1 MVDTKQNVWGLEW
14 LIDEVETSLH
24 EAYSNLEAYLH
35 DDSNAQQLQ
44 FCLSH
49 LHQVSGSLKIVAC
62 HGGVLLVE
70 EMESLVR
77 SMIDGN
83 IKDVAASSELLV
95 NAILKVPA
103 YLRQILSN
111 RRDEPATLLTL
122 LNDLRAL
129 RNQPLATEA
138 SLFNPNFT
146 FITGVPA
153 NIKPGAPRIDSVVE
167 LVKKLRQIYQ
177 FALLGVLKKQDLEKN
192 ITFLRKVTARLG
204 ELFAGSQRQQLWRAA
219 SAILQ
224 SLNPKEPALGA
235 AQRHLLWE
243 LDKELRAIIQHGAP
257 AFDAA
262 LPEGLLRN
270 LLYYVSII
278 KSTNGASSGELINGL
293 CDDFELS
300 EALPKGVMVMADGG
314 LTPSFDPAVVETLSS
329 SLGDELDI
337 IKEVLESHLKAS
349 SAPADAVGQMTTGLK
364 KISDTLAIAG
374 YAPARQTA
382 LTISKQLETYSSNQH
397 ASRAELA
404 PVISN
409 IVLLENVLNAWPL
422 RDDDDKAAT
431 DDVQQTAYML
441 GSAQQ
446 ALLAEVHNSIE
457 QVKDAI
463 VAYIS
468 SRNDKQHLQ
477 EVPRLLNEMQRAMAI
492 IDYRRLSAIIKSC
505 GDYVSKELIHSELPP
520 QWQDIDVLAD
530 SIIGVEYYLDS
541 LGNADAGDSDKILLA
556 AEHKLSTLGYTPQ
569 SISKSTPKVSEPK
582 VSELKAPAVSGIEAV
597 QHSAEIAAATIAPES
612 FEPETPES
620 TIELEAV
627 RPDFASTP
635 DAEVGVEV
643 EREAEAEL
651 ETETELLLPLDS
663 EPELVSGDAD
673 IPLDA
678 ISLDI
683 PASSSPIAALTTP
696 DIVPETGSAS
706 EELPDSTDATES
718 ASPANEDEIDPEAQ
732 EIFVE
737 EAREVLDNLQEY
749 MLEWIEGNADVLP
762 DIRRAFHTLKGSG
775 RMVNAMMIGEL
786 GWAIENVLN
795 KIVEGRLSQN
805 DDVIGL
811 IERALH
817 VIPDMVTEF
826 EYAQPHSNLEF
837 IEALQSSAEC
847 IARGE
852 ATPLPP
858 LPGEDL
864 AADTTTDILVEV
876 PVETPIEAPS
886 LAESSAEPQPEV
898 LATEQDKS
906 LADDMDADLEFSLD
920 ADAETDIETEQY
932 FEFDQASLSDLDAAL
947 SADQTDSQVSE
958 IESTPADLSGPMNP
972 LSSINPVNTVSN
984 DALNPALETEDPPA
998 TAVEIPE
1005 DPTYDETLLTIFSN
1019 EAGNY
1024 LEVMSSFIAE
1034 SRAASPFFRV
1044 PPNTLLRAVHTLKG
1058 SAHMSGVTF
1067 VAEIATHL
1075 DHLVNE
1081 MSDRQVAM
1089 DNNIIDL
1096 LDTATTQCRD
1106 AIPAM
1111 QQARRAV
1118 EPEGFGELT
1127 QQITALTALV
1137 QTKPLKKSANET
1149 TGSDQALRGLMTEG
1163 MHHSLGADEMLDVW
1177 LFEPEALQQ
1186 QQPEVIAELKDIA
1199 AAADEARLP
1208 SMQALCNLLVQ
1219 VYDRILEHPAL
1230 LTNDAISNLND
1241 AHDLLLN
1248 MFDSVATYQD
1258 LPDFPAELQTRLG
1271 VSATA
1276 EIPLEPTLPDLN
1288 SADLNDANDNDTPE
1302 DTTLSDIS
1310 GGLTDI
1316 LDDLP
1321 AELDSPEI
1329 GELQSSLS
1337 SAQHDDLDNFPLS
1350 EPFEPETQQ
1359 PEALESGTLDPETQK
1374 PEALEPEPAA
1384 AIPPEPETQTAAP
1397 GGPEDDIDEEL
1408 IAIFLEEADDLNE
1421 EVEAAL
1427 MQWKDNPRN
1436 RQPIDVL
1443 KRALHT
1449 LKGGARMTGCRALGD
1464 LCHDFETDVIK
1475 AEPRRDQL
1483 EPDFFHAMLQRYD
1496 QLHSELEQ
1504 IKTGAPSGGFVE
1516 PIDDPEIAYASEPQA
1531 IVQSED
1537 QPESASEA
1545 SPVDADSTQQHSTS
1559 TEIAEPDATD
1569 EAPQHSTAAVL
1580 PFASPATKAPA
1591 ATKALTPSA
1600 PTPRKTA
1607 VQTTPGASS
1616 LNAGNKPRFAEP
1628 QETIKIAA
1636 PMLDALAN
1644 LAGETSITRGRVEQQ
1659 INQFHFSLDEMDAT
1673 IARLQDQLRRLSSET
1688 EAQITYRQGQ
1698 IESSLEEEGFDPLE
1712 MDRYSDLQQLTRAL
1726 QESASD
1732 LQNLKE
1738 TLVLRARDAETVLVQ
1753 QSRIHHDLQEN
1764 LMQTRMVPF
1773 SRLVP
1778 RLRRIVRQ
1786 VSGELNKMVDFK
1798 LEGVDGEMDRTVLEK
1813 IVPPLE
1819 HLIRNAIDHGVETP
1833 EQREQAGKAGTGKVF
1848 LDFSREA
1855 GDIVIR
1861 LADDGNGI
1869 NLSAVRARA
1878 IEQKL
1883 LAQDSQISDQ
1893 ELIQFIFQPGFSTSE
1908 TVSQVSGRG
1917 VGMDVVNNDIRLLGG
1932 TVSINSKSGA
1942 GTEFV
1947 LRLPFTVS
1955 VNRALMIRNG
1965 GEPYAILLN
1974 AISGVVN
1981 VGIDEL
1987 ANFYA
1992 NPSSRL
1998 QYGGEEYEILY
2009 LGTLLHGLPAPSP
2022 DGFIGK
2028 TPMILLSGERA
2039 NFAIHVDVLEASQ
2052 EVVVKSLGTQFS
2064 NVVGLSGVTVLG
2076 DGTVVSILD
2085 LRSLLRERDLLP
2097 EGLRLP
2103 STMESD
2109 APASIAGSVS
2119 NLGEAE
2125 DEAKETT
2132 IMIVDDSVT
2141 VRKVTTRFLEREGYR
2156 VITAKDGVD
2165 ALQVLQEELPD
2176 LMLLDIEMPRM
2187 DGFEVARQMRS
2198 SERLQNLPII
2208 MITSRTGDKHR
2219 EKSHV
2224 YRG

>member
-24 EAYSNLEAYLH
+24 EAYSGLEAYLH

-77 SMIDGN
+77 SMIDGS
-83 IKDVAASSELLV
+83 ITDVAESSELLV

-111 RRDEPATLLTL
+111 RRDEPAILLTL

-129 RNQPLATEA
+129 RNHPLATET
-138 SLFNPNFT
+138 SLFNPNFD
-146 FITGVPA
+146 FMAAVPA
-153 NIKPGAPRIDSVVE
+153 NISPGAQRIDAVVG

-177 FALLGVLKKQDLEKN
+177 FALLGVLKKQELEKN
-192 ITFLRKVTARLG
+192 IGFLQKVTTRLQ
-204 ELFAGSQRQQLWRAA
+204 ELFANSQRQQLWRTAG
-219 SAILQ
+219 AILQ
-224 SLNPKEPALGA
+224 SINPKEPAISA
-235 AQRHLLWE
+235 AQRHLFWE
-243 LDKELRAIIQHGAP
+243 LDKELRAIIQHGGA

-270 LLYYVSII
+270 LLYYVLII
-278 KSTNGASSGELINGL
+278 KSANGASSSELIDAL
-293 CDDFELS
+293 CDDFKLS
-300 EALPKGVMVMADGG
+300 EALPRGVMSMGDSG
-314 LTPSFDPAVVETLSS
+314 LTPTYDRAVMETLSS

-337 IKEVLESHLKAS
+337 IKEVLESHLEAS
-349 SAPADAVGQMTTGLK
+349 SAPAEAVGQITTGLK

-382 LTISKQLETYSSNQH
+382 LTITSQLAAYGSNQQ
-397 ASRAELA
+397 ASRAELT
-404 PVISN
+404 PIVSN
-409 IVLLENVLNAWPL
+409 VVLLENVLKAWPL
-422 RDDDDKAAT
+422 QGDDDEAT
-431 DDVQQTAYML
+431 MDDAQQTAYML

-446 ALLAEVHNSIE
+446 ALVAEVHNSIE

-463 VAYIS
+463 VGYIS

-492 IDYRRLSAIIKSC
+492 IDYRRLAEIIKSC
-505 GDYVSKELIHSELPP
+505 GSYVSKELIRGTVPP
-520 QWQDIDVLAD
+520 QWQDIDALAD
-530 SIIGVEYYLDS
+530 SIISVEYYLDS
-541 LGNADAGDSDKILLA
+541 LGSAETDDSEKILLT
-556 AEHKLSTLGYTPQ
+556 AEQKLSALGYTPQ
-569 SISKSTPKVSEPK
+569 PVPQSTTTTPVASSKTATSDESSSEA
-582 VSELKAPAVSGIEAV
+582 SNEEAPLLTEAVTVADEVIEASLV
-597 QHSAEIAAATIAPES
+597 EPDTLES
-612 FEPETPES
+612 DSVDSTLELESVSPTSVVTQTSES
-620 TIELEAV
+620 T
-627 RPDFASTP
+627 S
-635 DAEVGVEV
+635 
-643 EREAEAEL
+643 
-651 ETETELLLPLDS
+651 ETELEFESAVEASTTS
-663 EPELVSGDAD
+663 EPGRTHTA
-673 IPLDA
+673 LDEF
-678 ISLDI
+678 SLDI
-683 PASSSPIAALTTP
+683 PQRGSSAPAASSNTVVETE
-696 DIVPETGSAS
+696 PEV
-706 EELPDSTDATES
+706 EELATGANADTSTDTTTTES
-718 ASPANEDEIDPEAQ
+718 PAQPADEDEIDPEIR

-737 EAREVLDNLQEY
+737 EAREVLDSLQEY
-749 MLEWIEGNADVLP
+749 MPEWINGNADALP

-775 RMVNAMMIGEL
+775 RMVNAMVIGEL

-795 KIVEGRLSQN
+795 KIVEGRLTQN
-805 DDVIGL
+805 DDVNGL

-817 VIPDMVTEF
+817 IIPDMVTEF
-826 EYAQPHSNLEF
+826 EQAQPHGNLEF
-837 IEALQSSAEC
+837 IEALQNSAEC

-852 ATPLPP
+852 AASLPP
-858 LPGEDL
+858 LPGEAPTAD
-864 AADTTTDILVEV
+864 AATDT
-876 PVETPIEAPS
+876 S
-886 LAESSAEPQPEV
+886 FLAELSAEPQPEIF
-898 LATEQDKS
+898 ATEPDE
-906 LADDMDADLEFSLD
+906 LLVDDLEADTDLGFSLD
-920 ADAETDIETEQY
+920 ADADADADANIDTETEQN
-932 FEFDQASLSDLDAAL
+932 FEFDQASLSELDAAL
-947 SADQTDSQVSE
+947 GLDQTDSLESE
-958 IESTPADLSGPMNP
+958 IENA
-972 LSSINPVNTVSN
+972 PVDPVDPVED
-984 DALNPALETEDPPA
+984 DALSVAFEAKSLQA

-1005 DPTYDETLLTIFSN
+1005 DSTYDETLLAIFAD
-1019 EAGNY
+1019 EADNY
-1024 LEVMSSFIAE
+1024 LDVMSSFITE
-1034 SRAASPFFRV
+1034 SQTASPFFSV
-1044 PPNTLLRAVHTLKG
+1044 PPNTLLRALHTLKG

-1075 DHLVNE
+1075 DHLMNE

-1089 DNNIIDL
+1089 DDNIIVL
-1096 LDTATTQCRD
+1096 LDTATAQCRD

-1127 QQITALTALV
+1127 QQIAELTARV
-1137 QTKPLKKSANET
+1137 QAKPLKKSANEAMR
-1149 TGSDQALRGLMTEG
+1149 SDQALRGLMTEG

-1186 QQPEVIAELKDIA
+1186 QQPEMVAELQDIA
-1199 AAADEARLP
+1199 AAAKEAQLP
-1208 SMQALCNLLVQ
+1208 TMQALCNLLVQ
-1219 VYDRILEHPAL
+1219 VYDRIGEHQVL
-1230 LTNDAISNLND
+1230 LTNDTISNLND
-1241 AHDLLLN
+1241 AHNLLLN
-1248 MFDSVATYQD
+1248 MFDAVAAYQD
-1258 LPDFPAELQTRLG
+1258 IPDFPAELQTRLQA
-1271 VSATA
+1271 SASA
-1276 EIPLEPTLPDLN
+1276 EIPIEAALPYLN
-1288 SADLNDANDNDTPE
+1288 GTDDADTDEVA
-1302 DTTLSDIS
+1302 TLSGIS
-1310 GGLTDI
+1310 NDLTEI

-1321 AELDSPEI
+1321 VELESPE
-1329 GELQSSLS
+1329 LHSSLS
-1337 SAQHDDLDNFPLS
+1337 SAQHDDLDSFPLS
-1350 EPFEPETQQ
+1350 EPFEPE
-1359 PEALESGTLDPETQK
+1359 ALKPET
-1374 PEALEPEPAA
+1374 LEPEPPAPAA
-1384 AIPPEPETQTAAP
+1384 ATPQEPEAQTAAP
-1397 GGPEDDIDEEL
+1397 EAEAPEEDIDEEL
-1408 IAIFLEEADDLNE
+1408 VAIFLEEADDLNE

-1427 MQWKDNPRN
+1427 VQWKENPRS

-1483 EPDFFHAMLQRYD
+1483 DPDFFNAMLKRYD

-1516 PIDDPEIAYASEPQA
+1516 PIDDPEAAYSSQSQTED
-1531 IVQSED
+1531 QSER
-1537 QPESASEA
+1537 
-1545 SPVDADSTQQHSTS
+1545 T
-1559 TEIAEPDATD
+1559 TEVTEPGAAD
-1569 EAPQHSTAAVL
+1569 EAPQHNTAEVL
-1580 PFASPATKAPA
+1580 PFAPPITKAPA

-1600 PTPRKTA
+1600 PAQQKTA
-1607 VQTTPGASS
+1607 VQTAPNTGG
-1616 LNAGNKPRFAEP
+1616 LNTGNKPRFGEP

-1673 IARLQDQLRRLSSET
+1673 IARLQDQIRRLGSET

-1698 IESSLEEEGFDPLE
+1698 IESSQEEEGFDPLE

-1732 LQNLKE
+1732 LQDLKE

-1753 QSRIHHDLQEN
+1753 QSRIQHDLQEN

-1786 VSGELNKMVDFK
+1786 VSGELNKIVDFK

-1869 NLSAVRARA
+1869 NLPAIRARA
-1878 IEQKL
+1878 IKQKL
-1883 LAQDSQISDQ
+1883 LTEDSQISDQ
-1893 ELIQFIFQPGFSTSE
+1893 ELMQFIFQPGFSTSE

-1917 VGMDVVNNDIRLLGG
+1917 VGMDVVNNDIHQLGG
-1932 TVSINSKSGA
+1932 TVSINSKPGA

-1955 VNRALMIRNG
+1955 VNRALMIRNS
-1965 GEPYAILLN
+1965 GERYAILLN
-1974 AISGVVN
+1974 SINGVVN

-1998 QYGGEEYEILY
+1998 HYGGEQYQILY
-2009 LGTLLHGLPAPSP
+2009 LGSLLQGLPAPSL
-2022 DGFIGK
+2022 DSFVQK
-2028 TPMILLSGERA
+2028 ASLVLLSGERA
-2039 NFAIHVDVLEASQ
+2039 NFAVHIDVLEASQ

-2064 NVVGLSGVTVLG
+2064 NVMGLSGVTVLG
-2076 DGTVVSILD
+2076 DGKVVAILD
-2085 LRSLLRERDLLP
+2085 LRSLLRERDLSLSVGATAQLALDVDSTP
-2097 EGLRLP
+2097 ETGVAA
-2103 STMESD
+2103 STPNVE
-2109 APASIAGSVS
+2109 IAR
-2119 NLGEAE
+2119 
-2125 DEAKETT
+2125 DEQKETT
-2132 IMIVDDSVT
+2132 VMIVDDSVT

-2165 ALQVLQEELPD
+2165 ALQVLQEETPD

-2187 DGFEVARQMRS
+2187 DGFEVARQVRS
-2198 SERLQNLPII
+2198 SERLQDLPII

-2219 EKSHV
+2219 EKAMSIGVNHYMGKPYQEEV
-2224 YRG
+2224 LLSVIKDSLV